1 MYALSMQFTF
11 IIWIIGTIGILLAT
25 SSAAQHF
32 WEFDWLVWII
42 GLAIF
47 AAFSLFMTK
56 AQEDLTD
63 EYESAHNHYA
73 IIGAV

>member
-32 WEFDWLVWII
+32 WVFAWLVWII
-42 GLAIF
+42 GLAVL
-47 AAFSLFMTK
+47 AAFSLFLMK

-63 EYESAHNHYA
+63 EYETSHNHLA
-73 IIGAV
+73 MIRSV